1 MKKGKSE
8 QTKTELSEMRPEY
21 DFAGK
26 KGVRGKYYQAY
37 RQGHSVKIHEED
49 GTMTVQYFSL
59 EDGAVMLEPDV
70 REYFPNSESVNQAL
84 CTLISLIPQKP
95 AKRTATSKA
104 RKGNAKF

>member
-8 QTKTELSEMRPEY
+8 QTNTELAEMRPEY

-26 KGVRGKYYQAY
+26 KGERGKYYQAY
-37 RQGHSVKIHEED
+37 RQGHSVTIHEED
-49 GTMTVQYFSL
+49 GTTTVQYFSL

-84 CTLISLIPQKP
+84 RTLISLIP
-95 AKRTATSKA
+95 AKKTATGKA
-104 RKGNAKF
+104 RKGGVNF